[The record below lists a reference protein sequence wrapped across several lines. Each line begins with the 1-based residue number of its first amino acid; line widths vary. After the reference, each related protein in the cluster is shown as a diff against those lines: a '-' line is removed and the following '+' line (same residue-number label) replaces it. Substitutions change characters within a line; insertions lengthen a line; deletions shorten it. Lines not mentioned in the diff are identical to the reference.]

1 MALRFA
7 DLAGLAPEE
16 AAPFGG
22 KARGLARL
30 LVAGARVPRAF
41 AVEAAFASE
50 WAEADTAELRRRA
63 GALLPGPVAVRSSAV
78 GEDAAGRS
86 MAGLFE
92 TVLSVGSAEAAVEAS
107 RRVVSSGEAER
118 VLVGGGLAAPPRVGL
133 VVQEMVAAR
142 AAGVAFT
149 VDPMGEDG
157 AVLVEAVAGTGDAL
171 VSGRAPPER
180 WRVYRNGLGGLDAH
194 CPAPRGVLS
203 PGEASDVARE
213 GARLAGLLGEPL
225 DLEWALDGAG
235 TLWWLQARPVTAAR
249 PPRERVVERTAPSS
263 DDGPVTVWSTWNVR
277 ETLPDPLAP
286 LTWGH
291 WRDELLP
298 LVSSQVFGVSRSS
311 PLLPSLLGLD
321 LVDGR
326 LAMNLNALLAVPLFG
341 PLVTRL
347 VGVMDHVAGEA
358 ISRLVGEGVLTPRRL
373 AGRRLFVAA
382 RMLAATV
389 RSAFRMRHGLF
400 PRRALAVLEADARAV
415 AARPPVGTLADAELL
430 AETRLFSAPECRR
443 LLLGL
448 QMEAVAIAVFG
459 LARRVYAD
467 HPAARALLFT
477 GIPAN
482 PTTRISLGVDE
493 LVLAARPIAPL
504 FAGADG
510 TEALLSRLW
519 SAPEAAP
526 WLARLDAFLS
536 EFGHRGPREFDLAAP
551 RWAEEPGMIVEL
563 VRAGLASPGRETVA
577 ARMERL
583 ASDRK
588 RAIADAV
595 SASPRWK
602 RPLLRLAAGAAEA
615 YLPLREAPKHHGV
628 VVFFRMRKAALE
640 LGRRLAARGVL
651 AQAGDVF
658 LLDPAELAG
667 LVAGRPAP
675 EGLRDLLEER
685 RARLERFG
693 ERQLPLFV
701 RSDGVPVLLERPA
714 KADAAGVLRGVGVSP
729 GRASGPVRL
738 LASPDPAAMSD
749 GDVLVLRFADP
760 GWTPLFPRA
769 AAVVMEVGGLMCH
782 AAVVAREMGIP
793 AVFGVE
799 GATRLLPDGALVTVD
814 GEAGT
819 VLSAGA

>member
-1 MALRFA
+1 MPLRFA
-7 DLAGLAPEE
+7 DLAELTPD
-16 AAPFGG
+16 AAGPFGG

-30 LVAGARVPRAF
+30 LAAGARVPRGF
-41 AVEAAFASE
+41 AVEAAFAPE
-50 WAEADTAELRRRA
+50 WAEADRAELRRRVA
-63 GALLPGPVAVRSSAV
+63 AHLPGPVAVRSSAA

-92 TVLSVGSAEAAVEAS
+92 TALSVGSAEAAVEAA
-107 RRVVSSGEAER
+107 RRVVASGEAER
-118 VLVGGGLAAPPRVGL
+118 VLVAGGLAEAPRVGL
-133 VVQEMVAAR
+133 VVQEMVVAR

-180 WRVYRNGLGGLDAH
+180 WRVYRSGLGGLEAH
-194 CPAPRGVLS
+194 CPAPRGVL
-203 PGEASDVARE
+203 GHEEASEVARQ

-249 PPRERVVERTAPSS
+249 PPRERFVERTAPSA

-277 ETLPDPLAP
+277 ETLPQPLAP

-298 LVSSQVFGVSRSS
+298 LVTSQVFGVPRSS

-326 LAMNLNALLAVPLFG
+326 LAMNLNAFLAVPLFG

-358 ISRLVGEGVLTPRRL
+358 IARLVDGGILRPRRL
-373 AGRRLFVAA
+373 AGRRILVAA
-382 RMLAATV
+382 RMLAATG

-400 PRRALAVLEADARAV
+400 PRRALAVLEGDARAV
-415 AARPPVGTLADAELL
+415 ASRPPVGTLPDAELL
-430 AETRLFSAPECRR
+430 AETRLFSAPGCRR

-467 HPAARALLFT
+467 HPAARSLLFT

-504 FAGADG
+504 LAGADG
-510 TEALLSRLW
+510 TETLLSRLR

-536 EFGHRGPREFDLAAP
+536 EFGHRGPREFDLSAP
-551 RWAEEPGMIVEL
+551 RWAEEPGMILEL

-577 ARMERL
+577 VRMGRL

-595 SASPRWK
+595 VASPRWK
-602 RPLLRLAAGAAEA
+602 RPLLRLAARAAEA

-640 LGRRLAARGVL
+640 LGRRLAGRGVL
-651 AQAGDVF
+651 GEAGDVF
-658 LLDPAELAG
+658 LLDPAELSDLATG
-667 LVAGRPAP
+667 GRAP
-675 EGLRDLLEER
+675 ENLQALLAER

-693 ERQLPLFV
+693 QRQLPLFV
-701 RSDGVPVLLERPA
+701 RSDGVPVLLAPPA
-714 KADAAGVLRGVGVSP
+714 KADGGALRGVGVSP
-729 GRASGPVRL
+729 GRGSGPVRL
-738 LASPDPAAMSD
+738 LASPDPSAMSD
-749 GDVLVLRFADP
+749 GDVLVLPFADP

-769 AAVVMEVGGLMCH
+769 AAVVVEVGGLMCH

-799 GATRLLPDGALVTVD
+799 GATRLLRDGGPVTVD

-819 VLSAGA
+819 VQLGGV